1 MVNFKDNTDKW
12 RSILDLTYEICQI
25 IDHDFLC
32 KLPEDKTYHEE
43 IQSSV
48 YVLFT
53 TGLDIGIL
61 PPNIVPLRSGARS
74 FVRSESEKDQ
84 YVNELL
90 EKVNKILLKV
100 KHIEK
105 ERVIKMDKKYNGVKL
120 ITSLDTY
127 LYKDTLNKSV
137 RSANSCFKF
146 RLQTP
151 IKYKIL
157 EYNKLYYNIVKD
169 LTFKFRENNNTVEEL
184 IITFKKGVDKS
195 TANDIGQIIRYII
208 IQDILPTDVFTDFYI
223 EPIEVQNGDN
233 MRGKKE
239 KENKIKDMK
248 SKYVELTYED
258 FYDLLNI
265 NKCERMRTYEKI

>member
-1 MVNFKDNTDKW
+1 MPEIYEDMVNFKDNTDKW
-12 RSILDLTYEICQI
+12 RSILDLTYKICQI

-53 TGLDIGIL
+53 MLNIGIL

-74 FVRSESEKDQ
+74 FVRSESEKDR

-90 EKVNKILLKV
+90 GKVNKILLKV
-100 KHIEK
+100 EHIEK
-105 ERVIKMDKKYNGVKL
+105 ERDIKMDKKYNGVKL

-137 RSANSCFKF
+137 RSVNSRFKF

-184 IITFKKGVDKS
+184 VVTFKKGVDKS
-195 TANDIGQIIRYII
+195 TANNIGQIIQYII
-208 IQDILPTDVFTDFYI
+208 IQDILPTDVF
-223 EPIEVQNGDN
+223 
-233 MRGKKE
+233 
-239 KENKIKDMK
+239 
-248 SKYVELTYED
+248 
-258 FYDLLNI
+258 
-265 NKCERMRTYEKI
+265 YEKKKRKR